1 MERAA
6 RATAGGALA
15 IVISSRRRS
24 SRTCRK
30 VGRGVAAAEVKAE
43 GAEAFVQASDDV
55 QDQHRLGDRL
65 AKVLEIFGYALE
77 APTVVDDGQV
87 ALGEG
92 AELLV
97 GVEGARDAIPKELGV
112 DGEPDGASTSPAL
125 TDDVGEVVGDCAE

>member
-1 MERAA
+1 MQE
-6 RATAGGALA
+6 GG
-15 IVISSRRRS
+15 
-24 SRTCRK
+24 K
-30 VGRGVAAAEVKAE
+30 GVAAAEVKAE

-55 QDQHRLGDRL
+55 QDQCRLGDRL

-97 GVEGARDAIPKELGV
+97 GIEGARGAVPKELGL
-112 DGEPDGASTSPAL
+112 DGEPDGASRGTTL
-125 TDDVGEVVGDCAE
+125 GDDVGEVVGDGAEKPGADDTVHPNP